1 MTLAAWE
8 EEEQLWEEEK
18 DERRQAPLA
27 KKDSATSVQGMW
39 HTLSAP

>member
-18 DERRQAPLA
+18 DERRQAPLSNE
-27 KKDSATSVQGMW
+27 DSATGVRGMW
-39 HTLSAP
+39 HTLSAV